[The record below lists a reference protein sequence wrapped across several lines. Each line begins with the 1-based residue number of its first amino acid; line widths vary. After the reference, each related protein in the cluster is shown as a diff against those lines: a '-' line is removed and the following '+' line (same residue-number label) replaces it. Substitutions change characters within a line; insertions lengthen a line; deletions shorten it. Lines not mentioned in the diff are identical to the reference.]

1 MSVSMQVD
9 VAGVF
14 ELQEKMEYFDETMR
28 AYVDQGL
35 DSGLQS
41 IETLALTYVPR
52 RTGFLASTVFVERIQ
67 EWVFKIGARA
77 PYALFVELGTRSM
90 QARRFLSRA
99 LQEGMPLLVQQVNA
113 AIDEAISEAST
124 R

>member
-14 ELQEKMEYFDETMR
+14 ELEEKMEYFDETMR

-35 DSGLQS
+35 DSGLEH
-41 IETLALTYVPR
+41 IETLATTYVPR
-52 RTGFLASTVFVERIQ
+52 RSGFLASTIFVERVK
-67 EWVFKIGARA
+67 EWVFKMGARA
-77 PYALFVELGTRSM
+77 PYAAFVEFGTRFM
-90 QARRFLSRA
+90 QARRFLARA
-99 LQEGMPLLVQQVNA
+99 LQEGMLLLVQQVNA

>member
-9 VAGVF
+9 VEGVL
-14 ELQEKMEYFDETMR
+14 ELEEKMEYFDETMR

-52 RTGFLASTVFVERIQ
+52 RTGFLASTVFVERIK